1 MNDRP
6 LTAIWVYLAT
16 SPLLW
21 LTLTLLCYLLAVG
34 LYRRAGENP
43 LLNPVAIAI
52 VLLIGL
58 LVATGTPYPTYFD
71 GAQFV
76 HFLLGPA
83 TVSLAIPLYRQRER
97 LRALALPIAAA
108 LLAGVVT
115 AALSG
120 IGFAALLGAS
130 KATLISLAPKSVTAP
145 VAMGISEKLGGL
157 PSLTAVLVVSTGI
170 VGAVFGTGLFR
181 LLRIQD
187 DAIKGFAMGTSSHGI
202 GTARAFQV
210 SPVMGAFSGL
220 AMALSAL
227 VTALLLPPLL
237 HWIGFVA

>member
-1 MNDRP
+1 
-6 LTAIWVYLAT
+6 
-16 SPLLW
+16 
-21 LTLTLLCYLLAVG
+21 
-34 LYRRAGENP
+34 
-43 LLNPVAIAI
+43 
-52 VLLIGL
+52 
-58 LVATGTPYPTYFD
+58 
-71 GAQFV
+71 
-76 HFLLGPA
+76 LLGPA

-97 LRALALPIAAA
+97 LRTLALPIAAA
-108 LLAGVVT
+108 LLAGVLT

-237 HWIGFVA
+237 HWIGLVA

>member
-1 MNDRP
+1 MADAP
-6 LTAIWVYLAT
+6 LVALWVYLAA

-21 LTLTLLCYLLAVG
+21 LTLTLGCYLIALRV
-34 LYRRAGENP
+34 YRLGGENP
-43 LLNPVAIAI
+43 LLNPVAIA
-52 VLLIGL
+52 VGLLIAL
-58 LVATGTPYPTYFD
+58 LVLTGTPYQTYFD

-97 LRALALPIAAA
+97 LRRLALPIAVA
-108 LLAGVVT
+108 LLASVLT
-115 AALSG
+115 AATSAVGLG
-120 IGFAALLGAS
+120 MLLGAD
-130 KATLISLAPKSVTAP
+130 AQTLVSLAPKSVTAP

-170 VGAVFGTGLFR
+170 LGAVLGTGLFR
-181 LLRIQD
+181 LLRLRD
-187 DAIKGFAMGTSSHGI
+187 DAVKGFALGATSHGI

-210 SPVMGAFSGL
+210 SPVMGAFAGL
-220 AMALSAL
+220 AMALSAF

-237 HWIGFVA
+237 RWIGLVG